1 MSSCGGAPL
10 GILTSALSMLDSK
23 YLDMLDD
30 AVFMCNVR
38 EYLIDDMLIGTYRD
52 QVAGQLGTA
61 LMFLSTVIMT
71 IWVAYQGFQIIAA
84 TNRQPILTLGYKTG
98 KMMLVLGLVS
108 MLAANS
114 PAVAE
119 TVLNFQALITS
130 AIVGEDSDVY
140 KVIDSN
146 LILAQIFNALVDG
159 LVGGQQA
166 GADGKSLTTMAGLV
180 GQSGPAMLV
189 AVLAMMAEISIT
201 LAVML
206 SPLFIFFLL
215 FQQTSA
221 MFWTWAKFLL
231 GTMVS
236 LAVLALL
243 SGVLLKMMLV
253 YGASVVAAFYLNG
266 SALGGLASFDIG
278 GSAMRMASLGALSTA
293 LLMLVPP
300 LIMQFF
306 NSGAAFAA
314 GAMAGVMGGG
324 TAMGAARGLMGGA
337 GPMGLTAPG
346 QAGANGLPGASSA
359 DAPVPNYQLP
369 PSVRGGG
376 DGASGGVAMP
386 AGSRGIANNPSEG
399 GLNAAQNTERRL
411 AEAKELRPGSDGVY
425 ATADTRAALAN
436 PNNNLGSGGRL
447 PVQGSG
453 NTAPAYAYSG
463 AGAGAGATP
472 ASAPLPSPSSPPAGT
487 GAGGSAPPPSSP
499 GANGAA
505 GGGTGAGNGSDTPV
519 GRTNPNGQA
528 AGNEGQQQAGSGV
541 KRPVGVP
548 MGQYAQQHQLAQQQA
563 RQAGSG
569 RA

>member
-1 MSSCGGAPL
+1 MSSCGGAPMA
-10 GILTSALSMLDSK
+10 ILTSALSALDSK
-23 YLDMLDD
+23 YLAMLDD

-38 EYLIDDMLIGTYRD
+38 EYLIDDVLIGVYRD
-52 QVAGQLGTA
+52 EVAARLGTA
-61 LMFLSTVIMT
+61 LMYLSTVIMT
-71 IWVAYQGFQIIAA
+71 IWVAYQGFLIMAGSH
-84 TNRQPILTLGYKTG
+84 RQPILSLGYKTG

-108 MLAANS
+108 MLAAKS

-119 TVLNFQALITS
+119 TALDVQALITS

-146 LILAQIFNALVDG
+146 LMLAQIFNALVDG

-166 GADGKSLTTMAGLV
+166 GAEGKHLTTMAGLV

-215 FQQTSA
+215 FQQTAA
-221 MFWTWAKFLL
+221 MFWTWAKFLV

-266 SALGGLASFDIG
+266 AIGGLVSFDIG

-324 TAMGAARGLMGGA
+324 AAMGAARGLVGPN
-337 GPMGLTAPG
+337 GPMGLAAPDS
-346 QAGANGLPGASSA
+346 AGTNRHAGGASGASA
-359 DAPVPNYQLP
+359 DAPTNTYSLP
-369 PSVRGGG
+369 PSVRQGA
-376 DGASGGVAMP
+376 DGFGVGAGMP
-386 AGSRGIANNPSEG
+386 AGSRGIASHSSR
-399 GLNAAQNTERRL
+399 GLGEVQAREREMGLAQ
-411 AEAKELRPGSDGVY
+411 ELRLNTSTGVY
-425 ATADTRAALAN
+425 ETSASRVALAD
-436 PNNNLGSGGRL
+436 PASGVGTGGRL
-447 PVQGSG
+447 PVHGSTG
-453 NTAPAYAYSG
+453 GS
-463 AGAGAGATP
+463 AGAGATG
-472 ASAPLPSPSSPPAGT
+472 SAALPSSPPSQSASALT
-487 GAGGSAPPPSSP
+487 APTLPSSSVGGSA
-499 GANGAA
+499 AA
-505 GGGTGAGNGSDTPV
+505 HYGGGGAFVQGGSDMRQPV
-519 GRTNPNGQA
+519 SLPQGPHTREA
-528 AGNEGQQQAGSGV
+528 RSRAGSA
-541 KRPVGVP
+541 PS
-548 MGQYAQQHQLAQQQA
+548 A
-563 RQAGSG
+563 
-569 RA
+569 

>member
-1 MSSCGGAPL
+1 MSSCGGAPMA
-10 GILTSALSMLDSK
+10 ILTSALSALDSK
-23 YLDMLDD
+23 YLAMLDD

-38 EYLIDDMLIGTYRD
+38 EYLIDDVLIGVYRD
-52 QVAGQLGTA
+52 EVAARLGTA
-61 LMFLSTVIMT
+61 LMYLSTVIMT
-71 IWVAYQGFQIIAA
+71 IWVAYQGFLIMAGSH
-84 TNRQPILTLGYKTG
+84 RQPILSLGYKTG

-108 MLAANS
+108 MLAAKS

-119 TVLNFQALITS
+119 TALDVQALITS

-146 LILAQIFNALVDG
+146 LMLAQIFNALVDG

-166 GADGKSLTTMAGLV
+166 GAEGKHLTTMAGLV

-215 FQQTSA
+215 FQQTAA
-221 MFWTWAKFLL
+221 MFWTWAKFLV

-253 YGASVVAAFYLNG
+253 YGASVVVAFYLNG
-266 SALGGLASFDIG
+266 TIGGLVSFDIG

-324 TAMGAARGLMGGA
+324 AAMGAARGLVGPN
-337 GPMGLTAPG
+337 GPMGLGAPDS
-346 QAGANGLPGASSA
+346 AGTNRHAGGASGASA
-359 DAPVPNYQLP
+359 DAPTNTYSLP
-369 PSVRGGG
+369 PSVRQGADGFGGG
-376 DGASGGVAMP
+376 AGMP
-386 AGSRGIANNPSEG
+386 AGSRGIASHSSRGLGEVQARGRELVSTQELLNPS
-399 GLNAAQNTERRL
+399 T
-411 AEAKELRPGSDGVY
+411 GVFETS
-425 ATADTRAALAN
+425 ASRIALAD
-436 PNNNLGSGGRL
+436 PASGVGTGGRL
-447 PVQGSG
+447 PVHGSMG
-453 NTAPAYAYSG
+453 GS
-463 AGAGAGATP
+463 AGAGAAGSAALLP
-472 ASAPLPSPSSPPAGT
+472 APSSQSASAVVAPKQPSNGIVSN
-487 GAGGSAPPPSSP
+487 GAASVGGSA
-499 GANGAA
+499 AA
-505 GGGTGAGNGSDTPV
+505 HYGGGGAFVQGGSDMRQPV
-519 GRTNPNGQA
+519 SLPQGPHTREA
-528 AGNEGQQQAGSGV
+528 SSRAGSA
-541 KRPVGVP
+541 PS
-548 MGQYAQQHQLAQQQA
+548 A
-563 RQAGSG
+563 
-569 RA
+569 